1 MRLLFLSMFCPLPA
15 NNGVKMRTWAVMRAL
30 AAEGHELTLATFAN
44 PAQAN
49 GHSAE
54 LFEVCRHVE
63 CVPRAL
69 NSLSSSAD
77 YWGRLRGVFSSLP
90 YGVQQARS
98 EEMERCILSL
108 VRNRRFDAVVSEQA
122 DPLINLPR
130 SVSVPVILDNQNV
143 DHIILQRYISFERN
157 PAKKSYACLE
167 CWKTMRWQRDSCR
180 RSALALACSDF
191 DRTAIQSFAPQVPV
205 IVAPN
210 IVDTD
215 HYQPSVAEQP
225 YTVLYQGGMDWYP
238 NRDAVEFF
246 TSAIWPKIRALVPE
260 ARFVVGG
267 RSPSDEFR
275 RRFAAVPRLEFTGTV
290 PDMRAEIAKASVCV
304 VPLRIGSGTR
314 LKILEAAAMAKPIVS
329 TRVGAEGLD
338 FVDGEEIVLAD
349 EPVAFAHAVAALL
362 TDPARRQRLGESA
375 RRRVEL
381 QYGLP
386 ALRAALRTALEKLR
400 GQPGEPRCDVVAH
413 GVRS

>member
-1 MRLLFLSMFCPLPA
+1 MFYPLPA

-90 YGVQQARS
+90 YGVLQARS

-167 CWKTMRWQRDSCR
+167 CWKTMRWQREACR

-349 EPVAFAHAVAALL
+349 QPEAFAPAVAALL
-362 TDPARRQRLGESA
+362 TDPARRQRLGDSA
-375 RRRVEL
+375 RRRVEV